1 MGWKARRTAQG
12 IVTVFAVLTI
22 SFGLIR
28 LMPGNAVDYMIGI
41 LQDER
46 GLPAD
51 RARERAERMTGID
64 PDKPIHQAYFDYMV
78 NTLQGDLGTS
88 VLHRDPVTE
97 ILAEAIPWTIFVA
110 SWALFIGFSI
120 GIVLG
125 ALMAYYE
132 GGKLDVGLTTYAMI
146 MGSIPFYVFAII
158 LLVVFAYRIQLFPDS
173 GRYGALV
180 DPGWNLEFIRSVI
193 YHAILPVTS
202 QLVTGSIASLS
213 MRSNSIKELGA
224 DYVRVARLRGL
235 SDSVIAVQYVA
246 RNAVLP
252 LYTGLLIAIGA
263 MIGGSVILEDIFSYR
278 GVGWYMLQAV
288 EARDMPLMMG
298 SFLVITIAVV
308 IALLIADLTYGYVD
322 PRAGNED
329 REAF

>member
-12 IVTVFAVLTI
+12 LVTVFAVLTI

-28 LMPGNAVDYMIGI
+28 LMPGNAIDYMMGL
-41 LQDER
+41 LQEE
-46 GLPAD
+46 GVPPD

-64 PDKPIHQAYFDYMV
+64 PDQPIHEAYVQYMV
-78 NTLQGDLGTS
+78 NTLQGDFGTS
-88 VLHRDPVTE
+88 VWYRDPVSE

-132 GGKLDVGLTTYAMI
+132 GGKIDVGLTTYAMI

-158 LLVVFAYRIQLFPDS
+158 LLVAFSYRIDLFPDG
-173 GRYGALV
+173 GRFSAV
-180 DPGWNLEFIRSVI
+180 VQPGWNLEFIRSVI
-193 YHAILPVTS
+193 YHATLPIAS
-202 QLVTGSIASLS
+202 QLVSGSIASLS

-235 SDSVIAVQYVA
+235 SDGVIAVQYVA
-246 RNAVLP
+246 RNAILP

-263 MIGGSVILEDIFSYR
+263 MIGGSVILEDIFNYR

-288 EARDMPLMMG
+288 NVRDMPLMMG
-298 SFLVITIAVV
+298 TFLVITIAVV